1 MHGGVK
7 GAPEGLRR
15 KHHIYY
21 KILAVIHPI
30 QNISFAHINHF
41 KEIMGVDEIIH
52 NGIVAVNEDICLCI
66 GVEEAYGESIRPV
79 RQSNIL

>member
-1 MHGGVK
+1 MRLKVSGGSITFITK
-7 GAPEGLRR
+7 SLRSSTQFR
-15 KHHIYY
+15 
-21 KILAVIHPI
+21 
-30 QNISFAHINHF
+30 ISPLHINHF